1 MKADY
6 LTYRRGTSVSI
17 LGFSIELVLA
27 VVLLIYSQYAGD
39 HLAFTTAVYAGIGLI
54 VWIVLAVM
62 FDMHR
67 RERLEVMEIETLGSV
82 ESGSAFS
89 GGEEELRVAAR
100 RLATMQK
107 YFLPAVSLLVAAALI
122 GAGWWRF
129 QSGRGII
136 GIEDVIVPK
145 MPGWAIAIGIGVAFV
160 GFVFARFVAG
170 MAKQPAWLLLRSG
183 AAWCAGIALFG
194 FAMAVGQ
201 FVQYAGH
208 EDVLLRYLPVVFPI
222 VMMALGAEVLLSF
235 ALNLY
240 RPRRPGEDPRPAFD
254 SRILGFLAAPDRIA
268 ESIGEAV
275 NYQFGVD
282 VTGSWFYQMMS
293 RWIAVLLGLGALTAW
308 LMTALVVIEPD
319 QRALLLTW
327 GQPADEVLEPGLH
340 VKWPWPVSTIE
351 VPEYER
357 PRFAGGRHAGAQT
370 IRTATGV
377 RVIQIGTSPPDH
389 GVGPILWTKQHAA
402 NEDYLIVQPDQ
413 TETDDQRES
422 TAPDAALVAVEVPL
436 QFSIS
441 DVRAYEELATPGMRD
456 ELLRAI
462 GRRAVTQYLL
472 KLSVDDILALR
483 RTELAADLRA
493 VLEAEY
499 AKLNSGRGAG
509 INILFV
515 GVEGVHPPQQVATA
529 FERVVESQQL
539 REAAIENAQRVQVE
553 TLTRAA
559 GSVASAER
567 VAQML
572 DELDELKRTGA
583 SAEEMGKVRF
593 NIQREL
599 ERSGGEMGSLLISA
613 SATRWSRHMDERGR
627 AALYVGQV
635 ASFVASPEVY
645 RTGKYFEALAAAMK
659 DARVYIVPDSDGMV
673 RLELQD
679 EGAGADI
686 FDPNAGA
693 PQ

>member
-17 LGFSIELVLA
+17 LGFSIQLVLA

-39 HLAFTTAVYAGIGLI
+39 PLAFTTAVYAGIGLV

-100 RLATMQK
+100 RLASMQR
-107 YFLPAVSLLVAAALI
+107 YFLPSVSILIAFALI

-129 QSGRGII
+129 HSGHDII
-136 GIEDVIVPK
+136 SSEDVITPSL
-145 MPGWAIAIGIGVAFV
+145 PGWAIAIGIGVAFV

-170 MAKQPAWLLLRSG
+170 MAKQPVWLLLRSG
-183 AAWCAGIALFG
+183 AAWSAGVALFG
-194 FAMAVGQ
+194 FAIAVAQ
-201 FVQYAGH
+201 FVQYAGN
-208 EDVLLRYLPVVFPI
+208 EDVLLRYLPAVFPI
-222 VMMALGAEVLLSF
+222 VMMVLGGEVLLSF

-282 VTGSWFYQMMS
+282 VTGSWFYKMMS
-293 RWIAVLLGLGALTAW
+293 RWIAMLLGLGALTAW
-308 LMTALVVIEPD
+308 LMTALVVIQPD

-327 GQPADEVLEPGLH
+327 GQPAEKILEPGLH

-357 PRFAGGRHAGAQT
+357 PRFADGRHAGAQT

-389 GVGPILWTKQHAA
+389 GDGPILWTKQHAA
-402 NEDYLIVQPDQ
+402 NEDYLIVQPAIV
-413 TETDDQRES
+413 EDDEQRKS
-422 TAPDAALVAVEVPL
+422 NAPDAALVAVEVPL

-441 DVRAYEELATPGMRD
+441 DVLAYEQLATPGMRD

-472 KLSVDDILALR
+472 QLSVDDILASR
-483 RTELAADLRA
+483 RTELAAELRS
-493 VLEAEY
+493 VLEREY
-499 AKLNSGRGAG
+499 AKLNGGQGAG
-509 INILFV
+509 IEILFV
-515 GVEGVHPPQQVATA
+515 GVEGVHPPQKVATA

-559 GSVASAER
+559 GSVASAKR
-567 VAQML
+567 VARML
-572 DELDELKRTGA
+572 DELDELKRTNA
-583 SAEEMGKVRF
+583 SDDQIAKARF
-593 NIQREL
+593 DIQREL
-599 ERSGGEMGSLLISA
+599 ERSGGEMGSLLITA
-613 SATRWSRHMDERGR
+613 SATRWSRHMGERGR
-627 AALYVGQV
+627 AALYVGQI
-635 ASFVASPEVY
+635 ASYEALPSAY
-645 RTGKYFEALAAAMK
+645 RTGKYFEALAAVMK
-659 DARVYIVPDSDGMV
+659 DARVYIVPDSNGMV

-679 EGAGADI
+679 EAAGADI

>member
-6 LTYRRGTSVSI
+6 LTYRRGTTVSI
-17 LGFSIELVLA
+17 LGLSIQLVLA

-39 HLAFTTAVYAGIGLI
+39 PLAFTTAVYAAIGLI
-54 VWIVLAVM
+54 VWVVLAVM
-62 FDMHR
+62 FDLHR

-89 GGEEELRVAAR
+89 GGDEELRVAAR
-100 RLATMQK
+100 RLASMQR
-107 YFLPAVSLLVAAALI
+107 YFLPSVSLLIAALLI
-122 GAGWWRF
+122 LAGWWRF
-129 QSGRGII
+129 HSGRQII
-136 GIEDVIVPK
+136 GIEDVISPK
-145 MPGWAIAIGIGVAFV
+145 LPGWAIAIGIGIAFV

-170 MAKQPAWLLLRSG
+170 MAKQPVWLLLRSG
-183 AAWCAGIALFG
+183 AAWSAGVALFA
-194 FAMAVGQ
+194 FAMAVAQ

-208 EDVLLRYLPVVFPI
+208 EDVLLRYLPVVFP
-222 VMMALGAEVLLSF
+222 VAMMVLGAEVVLSF

-282 VTGSWFYQMMS
+282 VTGSWFYQLLS
-293 RWIAVLLGLGALTAW
+293 RWIALLFGLGALTAW

-327 GQPADEVLEPGLH
+327 GQPSEEVLEPGLH
-340 VKWPWPVSTIE
+340 VKWPWPISTIE
-351 VPEYER
+351 IPEYEK
-357 PRFAGGRHAGAQT
+357 PRFAAGRHAGART

-389 GVGPILWTKQHAA
+389 GAGPILWTKQHAA
-402 NEDYLIVQPDQ
+402 NEDYLIVQPVPS
-413 TETDDQRES
+413 ETLDQREGS
-422 TAPDAALVAVEVPL
+422 APDAALVAVEVPL

-441 DVRAYEELATPGMRD
+441 NVLAYEQLATPGMRD
-456 ELLRAI
+456 DLLRAI

-472 KLSVDDILALR
+472 KLTVDDILAKR
-483 RTELAADLRA
+483 RTELATELRS
-493 VLEAEY
+493 VLETEY
-499 AKLNSGRGAG
+499 AKLNGGKGAG
-509 INILFV
+509 IEILFV
-515 GVEGVHPPQQVATA
+515 GVEGVHPPQKVATA

-539 REAAIENAQRVQVE
+539 REAAIENAHRVEVE

-567 VAQML
+567 VASML
-572 DELDELKRTGA
+572 DELDDLKRAG
-583 SAEEMGKVRF
+583 SSDDEMGQVRF
-593 NIQREL
+593 RIQREL
-599 ERSGGEMGSLLISA
+599 ERSGGEMGSLLINA
-613 SATRWSRHMDERGR
+613 SAIRWTRHMDERGR
-627 AALYVGQV
+627 ASLYVGQV
-635 ASFVASPEVY
+635 ASYMASPSAY
-645 RTGKYFEALAAAMK
+645 RTGKYFDALAAAMK
-659 DARVYIVPDSDGMV
+659 DARVYIVPSSNGMV
-673 RLELQD
+673 RIDLQD
-679 EGAGADI
+679 AGAGADI